1 MIRKKSDKGDLEM
14 RRGTFLLIGLVV
26 VLALVYAGFELF
38 ATAERANEMVLA
50 DDDTFIIV
58 EDNIINTD
66 VQPPQTPPDPMQ
78 NKEVVIE
85 TVSNLIKVQPTFDF
99 TQNFD
104 QFEAIEDIHIEI
116 LEEPVDLPPPVYW
129 VDEMPEFPGGEE
141 AWNEYLRKELRYPEV
156 CRTLGITGVVHIEFV
171 VERDGAISNIRVLEP
186 VYRDLDAEAVRVIS
200 ASPKWKAGKQMGKAV
215 RVFYQIPI
223 RFSLN

>member
-66 VQPPQTPPDPMQ
+66 VQPPNPTR
-78 NKEVVIE
+78 
-85 TVSNLIKVQPTFDF
+85 SNAK
-99 TQNFD
+99 
-104 QFEAIEDIHIEI
+104 
-116 LEEPVDLPPPVYW
+116 
-129 VDEMPEFPGGEE
+129 
-141 AWNEYLRKELRYPEV
+141 
-156 CRTLGITGVVHIEFV
+156 
-171 VERDGAISNIRVLEP
+171 
-186 VYRDLDAEAVRVIS
+186 
-200 ASPKWKAGKQMGKAV
+200 
-215 RVFYQIPI
+215 
-223 RFSLN
+223 

>member
-156 CRTLGITGVVHIEFV
+156 CRTLGITGVVQIEFV

-186 VYRDLDAEAVRVIS
+186 CV
-200 ASPKWKAGKQMGKAV
+200 
-215 RVFYQIPI
+215 
-223 RFSLN
+223 